1 MKGCLWGLGLMI
13 AVGALGA
20 LMASTNPSPDEF
32 EAYALEQMKTKLCT
46 QVPAGFGK
54 ECPRFLEEN
63 KVSVKEIIREN
74 TQRRDYYFFSHYK
87 TSLSLRSVLPQDAMP
102 LLSLMPIPTG
112 YDLETVGIF
121 GNFYIYQ
128 AQSKRP

>member
-13 AVGALGA
+13 GVGALGA
-20 LMASTNPSPDEF
+20 LMVSTDPSPDEF
-32 EAYALEQMKTKLCT
+32 EAYALEQMKTKLCMK
-46 QVPAGFGK
+46 VPAGFGK

-63 KVSVKEIIREN
+63 KVSVKEMIREN
-74 TQRRDYYFFSHYK
+74 TQRRDYYFFSYYK
-87 TSLSLRSVLPQDAMP
+87 TSLSLRSVLPQDVMP

-128 AQSKRP
+128 AQSKQP

>member
-1 MKGCLWGLGLMI
+1 MKGCLWGLGLTI

-20 LMASTNPSPDEF
+20 LMVSTNPGPDEF
-32 EAYALEQMKTKLCT
+32 EVYALEQMKTQLCT

-63 KVSVKEIIREN
+63 KASVKDVIRKN
-74 TQRRDYYFFSHYK
+74 TQRRDYYFFSRYQ
-87 TSLSLRSVLPQDAMP
+87 TSLSLRSVLPQEMMP
-102 LLSLMPIPTG
+102 FLSLMPIPTG
-112 YDLETVGIF
+112 YDLEPVGIF

-128 AQSKRP
+128 AQSKQP

>member
-1 MKGCLWGLGLMI
+1 MI
-13 AVGALGA
+13 GVGALGA
-20 LMASTNPSPDEF
+20 LMVSTDPSPDEF

-46 QVPAGFGK
+46 KVPAGFGK

-63 KVSVKEIIREN
+63 KVSVKEMIREN
-74 TQRRDYYFFSHYK
+74 TQRRDYYFFSYYK
-87 TSLSLRSVLPQDAMP
+87 TSLSLRSVLPQDVMP

-128 AQSKRP
+128 AQSKQP